1 MNLSP
6 YALAVDIVLVAV
18 FALTVHRAWKRGFVD
33 TVAGLLS
40 VIGGV
45 IAARMFGFVLAG
57 VLQRKVFDPLIGDI
71 VKNVIENAL
80 QTAQMTAEAAADALT
95 AAVGQALESI
105 RSYTDIVGIP
115 LDIDPNLLSC
125 ISPDTLGTGAA
136 EPLILSIAEPI
147 AEKLALWTSYLLL
160 FLIAYAI
167 LRFVLRILNVVTR
180 LPILHEANSLLG
192 CVCGVLLG
200 AAYAWITA
208 RLLSVVLGILV
219 TRGTLPSDILTG
231 YVFGLLTGTQSL

>member
-6 YALAVDIVLVAV
+6 YALAVDIVLVSV

-71 VKNVIENAL
+71 VKNVVENAV
-80 QTAQMTAEAAADALT
+80 QTAQMSAEAAADAFS
-95 AAVGQALESI
+95 AALMQALDSI
-105 RSYTDIVGIP
+105 RVYTDMVGIP
-115 LDIDPNLLSC
+115 LDVDPQLLSQ
-125 ISPDTLGTGAA
+125 IMPDGSSVSAA
-136 EPLILSIAEPI
+136 EPLILSIAAPI
-147 AEKLALWTSYLLL
+147 AETLSAWTAYLLL
-160 FLIAYAI
+160 FLIASAI

>member
-115 LDIDPNLLSC
+115 LDIDPNLLSG

>member
-6 YALAVDIVLVAV
+6 LALAVDIVLIAV

-105 RSYTDIVGIP
+105 RTYTDIVGIP

-147 AEKLALWTSYLLL
+147 AEKLAIWTSYLLL